1 MKTAAGPPTPT
12 PSHTGEPPSARRDLA
27 RVRLI
32 AVISAVI
39 GILAATAIPFLPV
52 THTEARISWPQNGS
66 LDGITAPL
74 VSYTPT
80 DLEISIPC
88 AAIGELAAAG
98 GGTLVSTAP
107 IGAAQ
112 PDRWALSA
120 RTLVDGGADA
130 RLEVVARNTVLLST
144 PVAAMSGADCAVA
157 IASSSDRTVVAVTD
171 SDGDTNRVFDG
182 DLRPQLVGV
191 FSDLGGVAPDGL
203 RVDATL
209 DTRFTTSPTAVKL
222 IAMVMAALATA
233 GALWALYRL
242 DAVDGRRTRRFLPA
256 SWWSFTRIDAVV
268 VGVLVSWHVIGANTS
283 DDGYQLGMARAAGD
297 AGYMANY
304 FRWFG
309 VPEAPFGTPFYD
321 VLAWMTHVS
330 TASVWMRLPALLAGV
345 LAWWLLSREV
355 APRLGAAARR
365 STLPLWTGALVFLAF
380 WLPFNNGLRPEPIVA
395 VGVLLTWCS
404 VERAIATRR
413 LLPAA
418 AAILIGAVTVT
429 AGPSGIICFAALISG
444 ARPIARIVADRA
456 KAVGHVALLLPMLSA
471 GLVVLVA
478 VFADQTFAA
487 VREMQRVHAIPPSEP
502 WFNEYLRYQWLFQD
516 STDGSL
522 ARRFAVFTMVLCL
535 LTLVVAL
542 LRRGRI
548 PGTAVGPTRRIAGI
562 TIGAMVLMTFV
573 PTKWTHHFGIYAGL
587 AGAVAIAASIAVA
600 PAVLR
605 SRRNRALFA
614 AVVMCVVAISFA
626 GRNDWWYVSAY
637 GVPWFDKAPSIAGHG
652 FAVAFLAVAVL
663 LFGAAA
669 WFHIHPTAST
679 RTDAPSRLWVIPPL
693 TVAAAVMVAFE
704 VLSLAKG
711 AVSQYPAYSVARS
724 NIDALTGSTCGL
736 ANDVL
741 LETDPNASML
751 RPLSG
756 NVGAGVAAGGGDGF
770 TPNGVARNLTPDAED
785 VASGTANTVDRT
797 GADQN
802 TTGST
807 AGTGGGFGGEGV
819 NGSTVALPFGL
830 DPATTPVLGSDGAA
844 GVATVTTDWYLLP
857 DPDGSGSRG
866 DLVSIS
872 AAGSIRSV
880 DADGIETY
888 GQDLVL
894 EYGARGADGSVSAL
908 GSTVPLDIGPTP
920 SWRNLRVPLDGLP
933 GEADVVRVVATDH
946 DVRPEQWL
954 AFTPPRVPQTRT
966 LQDVLG
972 RDTPVLLDWAV
983 GLNFPCQHQMLH
995 ANGVAEVPEYRISPD
1010 RPLAVVTGLWQDH
1023 YGGGPLGWTQL
1034 LLGARTIPS
1043 YLAHDWDRDWGSLEQ
1058 FVPIDRTAG
1067 PAQIRTGTV
1076 TRSGLWTPGPI
1087 NVTS

>member
-1 MKTAAGPPTPT
+1 
-12 PSHTGEPPSARRDLA
+12 
-27 RVRLI
+27 
-32 AVISAVI
+32 
-39 GILAATAIPFLPV
+39 
-52 THTEARISWPQNGS
+52 
-66 LDGITAPL
+66 
-74 VSYTPT
+74 VSYSPT
-80 DLEISIPC
+80 DLDIRIPC
-88 AAIGELAAAG
+88 TAVGELAATG
-98 GGTLVSTAP
+98 GGVLVSTAP

-120 RTLVDGGADA
+120 RVLDRGGSAQ
-130 RLEVVARNTVLLST
+130 LEVVTRNTILLST
-144 PVAAMSGADCAVA
+144 PVTSPTGTDCAVT
-157 IASSSDRTVVAVTD
+157 ITSTPTRTFAAVTG
-171 SDGDTNRVFDG
+171 GDNDTEQVFDR
-182 DLRPQLVGV
+182 DLRPQMVGV
-191 FSDLGGVAPDGL
+191 FSDLDGAAPAGL
-203 RVDATL
+203 RVDASL
-209 DTRFTTSPTAVKL
+209 DTRFTTTPTPVKL
-222 IAMVMAALATA
+222 LAMIVAILATA
-233 GALWALYRL
+233 IALWSLHRL
-242 DAVDGRRTRRFLPA
+242 DTVDGRRSRRFLPA

-268 VGVLVSWHVIGANTS
+268 VGVLALWHVIGANTS
-283 DDGYQLGMARAAGD
+283 DDGYQLGMARAAGE

-321 VLAWMTHVS
+321 ILAAMTQVS
-330 TASVWMRLPALLAGV
+330 TASIWMRLPALAAGV

-365 STLPLWTGALVFLAF
+365 ASLPLWTGALVFLAF

-395 VGVLLTWCS
+395 AGVLLTWCS

-413 LLPAA
+413 LFPAA
-418 AAILIGAVTVT
+418 TAILIGAITVT

-456 KAVGHVALLLPMLSA
+456 RLVGHAALLLPMISA

-478 VFADQTFAA
+478 AFADQTFAA
-487 VREMQRVHAIPPSEP
+487 VREMQHVHVIPPDEP
-502 WFNEYLRYQWLFQD
+502 WFNEYLRYQWLLQD

-522 ARRFAVFTMVLCL
+522 ARRFAVITMVLCL
-535 LTLVVAL
+535 ATVVVAL

-548 PGTAVGPTRRIAGI
+548 PGAAAGPTRRIAGA
-562 TIGAMVLMTFV
+562 TLGAMALTVFL

-587 AGAVAIAASIAVA
+587 AGALAIAAAIAVA

-614 AVVMCVVAISFA
+614 AAVTCVVAISFA
-626 GRNDWWYVSAY
+626 GRNDWWYVSSY
-637 GVPWFDKAPSIAGHG
+637 GVPWFDKPPSIGGHG
-652 FAVAFLAVAVL
+652 FAVAFLALAVL
-663 LFGAAA
+663 LFGVAA
-669 WFHIHPTAST
+669 WFHIHPTASA
-679 RTDAPSRLWVIPPL
+679 RTDVPSRLWAIPPL
-693 TVAAAVMVAFE
+693 TVAAAMLVAFE

-711 AVSQYPAYSVARS
+711 AVAQYPAYSVARS

-751 RPLSG
+751 QPLSG
-756 NVGAGVAAGGGDGF
+756 NAATALAAGGGDGF
-770 TPNGVARNLTPDAED
+770 TPNGVAQDLTPAAED

-830 DPATTPVLGSDGAA
+830 DPATTPVLGSDGAD
-844 GVATVTTDWYLLP
+844 GVATVTTDWYRLP
-857 DPDGSGSRG
+857 EPDGSGSRG

-888 GQDLVL
+888 GQDLIL
-894 EYGARGADGSVSAL
+894 EYGARGTGDAITPLGSV
-908 GSTVPLDIGPTP
+908 VPLDIGPTP
-920 SWRNLRVPLDGLP
+920 SWRNLRVPLDTLP
-933 GEADVVRVVATDH
+933 AEADVVRVVATDH

-966 LQDVLG
+966 LQEVVG

-1043 YLAHDWDRDWGSLEQ
+1043 YLAHDWDRDWGSIEQ
-1058 FVPIDRTAG
+1058 FVPIDRTAA
-1067 PAQIRTGTV
+1067 PAQIQTEAV
-1076 TRSGLWTPGPI
+1076 TRSGFWTPGPI
-1087 NVTS
+1087 NITS